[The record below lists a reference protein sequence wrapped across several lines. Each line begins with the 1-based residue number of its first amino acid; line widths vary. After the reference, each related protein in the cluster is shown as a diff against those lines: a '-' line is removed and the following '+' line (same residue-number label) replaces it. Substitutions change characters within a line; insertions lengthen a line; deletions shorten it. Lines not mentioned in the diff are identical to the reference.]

1 MKNYILDGRYKD
13 LLEWHGINVEE
24 VLKKAQL
31 PGDALNHRVPTMTEA
46 GYYRFL
52 QAIDD
57 LTRDEAMPIKLATT
71 DKIESFSP
79 PVFASY
85 CAKNGVACI
94 ERLAR
99 HKRLIGPMQFTV
111 TKDTDH
117 TAVEITGYDEEL
129 TQPTFL
135 IASEFVFLTNIIRR
149 ATKETVDPVRVEMKT
164 LPIGN
169 AIADFLHC
177 PITESSRN
185 AITFTNADLELPFI
199 SYDKGMWSYFE
210 PELTRRLAAELDV
223 DESTA
228 ARVRSALSELLPG
241 GQCSVEDVAAKLG
254 LSRRTLQRK
263 LSEEDTTFQK
273 QLNSVRE
280 TLAIHYIRNTDMT
293 TNDIAFLL
301 GYAEI
306 NSFLRAFAI
315 WTGKTITEYR
325 DQHKR

>member
-13 LLEWHGINVEE
+13 LLQWHGINVEE

-31 PGDALNHRVPTMTEA
+31 PGDALSHRVPTMTEE

-52 QAIDD
+52 QAIND
-57 LTRDEAMPIKLATT
+57 LSHDETMPIKLATT
-71 DKIESFSP
+71 DKIEAFSP

-85 CAKNGVACI
+85 CAKNGGTCI

-111 TKDTDH
+111 TKDVET
-117 TAVEITGYDEEL
+117 TTVEITGYDEEL
-129 TQPTFL
+129 TQPAFL

-149 ATKETVDPVRVEMKT
+149 ATKEVVDPVKVEMKI
-164 LPIGN
+164 LPEGK
-169 AIADFLHC
+169 AISDFLNC

-185 AITFTNADLELPFI
+185 AITFRNTDLMIPFI
-199 SYDKGMWSYFE
+199 SYDEGMWSYFE
-210 PELTRRLAAELDV
+210 PELTKRLAELDV
-223 DESTA
+223 DESVS

-241 GQCSVEDVAAKLG
+241 GQCGIEDVAVKLG

-301 GYAEI
+301 GYQEI
-306 NSFLRAFAI
+306 NSFLRAFSI
-315 WTGKTITEYR
+315 WTGMSISEYK
-325 DQHKR
+325 QSL

>member
-13 LLEWHGINVEE
+13 LLQWHGINVEE
-24 VLKKAQL
+24 VRKKAQL

-46 GYYRFL
+46 GYYRFM

-57 LTRDEAMPIKLATT
+57 LCRDEQMPIQLATT

-85 CAKNGVACI
+85 CAKNGGACI

-111 TKDTDH
+111 TKDAET
-117 TAVEITGYDEEL
+117 TTVEITGYDEEL

-135 IASEFVFLTNIIRR
+135 ISSEFVFLTNIIRR
-149 ATKETVDPVRVEMKT
+149 ATKEAVDPVRVEMKA
-164 LPIGN
+164 LPSGN
-169 AIADFLHC
+169 TIADFLRC
-177 PITESSRN
+177 PITESGRN
-185 AITFTNADLELPFI
+185 AITFRNADLEIPFI
-199 SYDKGMWSYFE
+199 SYDEGMWSYFE
-210 PELTRRLAAELDV
+210 PELTKRLAELDV

-241 GQCSVEDVAAKLG
+241 GQCSIEDVAARLG

-306 NSFLRAFAI
+306 NSFLRAFI
-315 WTGKTITEYR
+315 VWTGKTITDY
-325 DQHKR
+325 KGNL